1 MFAANLVTHVAVL
14 ALLGGHASISLQ
26 VEPGQST
33 SEQGSQVVHVS
44 DGVVGEVSLAKL
56 MRVAMNDPQESVSWT
71 GLSAGLARFGERS
84 GYDVDAS
91 VLAARE
97 IADSVGRG
105 TSSRI
110 TGIRVVSQDGMT
122 RVGFGV
128 SGAVTTLTE
137 RLFWNPARPR
147 VYVDIHGAELDISG
161 APFTGID
168 RGGVRQ
174 IRGATRPNGDVRLVL
189 DLERQAEHTVRVEN
203 GVVWVDL
210 NTSSPSFE
218 EWSVGVLF
226 DASPAIETVRVTPP
240 GRAANVRAV
249 VAPVVVPGAVP
260 GSLVEPKTTSPAGLE
275 SGGSDQ
281 PPGATLQQIV
291 VFRVQGWLSQG
302 RRAAAPVVTSLRSSG
317 WMAPTVA
324 AFFLLLVLIFPG
336 RKSAGTAE
344 LPSVSDQPD
353 TPFAGGPVSGARRL
367 LEAGQSPREVAGR
380 LGIAIDMIPLLDR
393 GPTSVQD

>member
-1 MFAANLVTHVAVL
+1 MVAANLVTHVAVL
-14 ALLGGHASISLQ
+14 AFLGGHASISLQ
-26 VEPGQST
+26 VEPGQAT
-33 SEQGSQVVHVS
+33 LEQGSQVVHVS
-44 DGVVGEVSLAKL
+44 DGVDGEASLAKL

-84 GYDVDAS
+84 GHDVEAS
-91 VLAARE
+91 VLAAQE
-97 IADSVGRG
+97 IADSVGEG
-105 TSSRI
+105 TTSRI

-122 RVGFGV
+122 RVGFRV
-128 SGAVTTLTE
+128 SGEVTTLTG

-147 VYVDIHGAELDISG
+147 VYVDIRGAELDISG

-189 DLERQAEHTVRVEN
+189 DLERQAAHTVRVEN

-226 DASPAIETVRVTPP
+226 GASQPSETVMVTLPVP
-240 GRAANVRAV
+240 AANVRP
-249 VAPVVVPGAVP
+249 VAVPGA
-260 GSLVEPKTTSPAGLE
+260 LVEPKATSPARLE

-281 PPGATLQQIV
+281 RPGATLQEIV

-302 RRAAAPVVTSLRSSG
+302 RRVAAPVVTSLRGSG
-317 WMAPTVA
+317 WLAPTVA
-324 AFFLLLVLIFPG
+324 AFVLLLILIFPG
-336 RKSAGTAE
+336 RKSEGTAE
-344 LPSVSDQPD
+344 LPSVSGQPG
-353 TPFAGGPVSGARRL
+353 TPLAGGPVSRARRL